1 MITVDP
7 GPLHTAA
14 MTTYLTTADRRIVI
28 GFRAALEALKV
39 PVPAAALRR
48 PSGRPTIINLVQAFS
63 ADNPVEAIRDNQE
76 RLSAEWNSSKVRQA
90 ARSDIEILNGLDP
103 SSLLEG
109 IDDNAS

>member
-48 PSGRPTIINLVQAFS
+48 PSGRPTIINLVQAFN
-63 ADNPVEAIRDNQE
+63 ADNPVAAVRDSQE
-76 RLSAEWNSSKVRQA
+76 RLSAGNETSKARQA
-90 ARSDIEILNGLDP
+90 ARAGTDILNSLDP
-103 SSLLEG
+103 SDLLEG
-109 IDDNAS
+109 PDNNAR